1 MERLTI
7 YPSKKLK
14 KELEEEA
21 EKEKRSL
28 NNLILLI
35 LERHYIHR

>member
-1 MERLTI
+1 MERVTI
-7 YPSKKLK
+7 YPSKELK

-21 EKEKRSL
+21 KKDKRSL

-35 LERHYIHR
+35 LERHYMHR